1 MYQWFIEIDCLSIE
15 ISLIDCFNIS
25 TRGFNLYMKYMF
37 VNAQINGFIFIFIY
51 LFIFFLNYLKRF
63 W

>member
-51 LFIFFLNYLKRF
+51 LFIYFF
-63 W
+63 